1 MVVTDSESA
10 NGPPGGRRRPVL
22 LAVVAAGVVLSFGLL
37 PSLLGSEQGSSGDE
51 SGPGEPVVDVVAPPE
66 VLPATTALGETFVA
80 AAPVEP
86 YVSIDGIPDSENP
99 STTPITDW
107 LPGDD
112 GAGPLP
118 LGEVDRLPGNRYLDF
133 LAEFCHVPPCF
144 RDAVM
149 KDLDNSEVDTFPLD
163 DTTFFVRHGFPNS
176 SDEPLGQGYGVD
188 VYITRRS
195 GPKLGDGVF
204 ELGQTYKYTSDY
216 VIHGTAN
223 ECGPL
228 YKQQLSPVGCD
239 WFVHDFPDGIPAGR
253 YDLWSVWLAPC
264 SYWLDIGLTASCARG
279 DEVMSFFS
287 ASVNSPFG
295 YD

>member
-1 MVVTDSESA
+1 
-10 NGPPGGRRRPVL
+10 
-22 LAVVAAGVVLSFGLL
+22 
-37 PSLLGSEQGSSGDE
+37 
-51 SGPGEPVVDVVAPPE
+51 
-66 VLPATTALGETFVA
+66 
-80 AAPVEP
+80 
-86 YVSIDGIPDSENP
+86 VSIDGIPDSGSP
-99 STTPITDW
+99 DTTPITEW

-118 LGEVDRLPGNRYLDF
+118 LGEVDRLPGNLFLDF
-133 LAEFCHVPPCF
+133 LVEFCVGDRCF

-149 KDLDNSEVDTFPLD
+149 KDLNGFGVDTGLLD
-163 DTTFFVRHGFPNS
+163 DSAFFVRHGFPS
-176 SDEPLGQGYGVD
+176 SGDEPLGEGYGID
-188 VYITRRS
+188 VYITRRN
-195 GPKLGDGVF
+195 GPNLGDGVF

-228 YKQQLSPVGCD
+228 YREQPSPVDCE

-253 YDLWSVWLAPC
+253 HDLWAVWLAPC
-264 SYWLDIGLTASCARG
+264 RYWLDIGLTASCARG
-279 DEVMSFFS
+279 EEVMSFFS

>member
-1 MVVTDSESA
+1 
-10 NGPPGGRRRPVL
+10 L
-22 LAVVAAGVVLSFGLL
+22 LAVVAAGVFVGFGLL
-37 PSLLGSEQGSSGDE
+37 FSLLGSEQGSSGDE
-51 SGPGEPVVDVVAPPE
+51 AGPGEPVIDAVVPP
-66 VLPATTALGETFVA
+66 VSLPATTEPSEPT
-80 AAPVEP
+80 PVER

-118 LGEVDRLPGNRYLDF
+118 LGEVDRLSGNLYLYF
-133 LAEFCHVPPCF
+133 LVEYCAGDRCF

-149 KDLDNSEVDTFPLD
+149 RDLDNSEVDTFFLG
-163 DTTFFVRHGFPNS
+163 DTAFLVRHGFPNS
-176 SDEPLGQGYGVD
+176 GDEPLGEGYGVD
-188 VYITRRS
+188 VYITRRN
-195 GPKLGDGVF
+195 GPKQGDGVF

-216 VIHGTAN
+216 VIHGTAK

-228 YKQQLSPVGCD
+228 YEEQSSPVECE
-239 WFVHDFPDGIPAGR
+239 WFVHDFLDGIPTGR
-253 YDLWSVWLAPC
+253 YDLWAVWLAPC

-279 DEVMSFFS
+279 EEVMSFFS

>member
-1 MVVTDSESA
+1 MLVTS
-10 NGPPGGRRRPVL
+10 
-22 LAVVAAGVVLSFGLL
+22 
-37 PSLLGSEQGSSGDE
+37 
-51 SGPGEPVVDVVAPPE
+51 
-66 VLPATTALGETFVA
+66 
-80 AAPVEP
+80 
-86 YVSIDGIPDSENP
+86 
-99 STTPITDW
+99 
-107 LPGDD
+107 
-112 GAGPLP
+112 
-118 LGEVDRLPGNRYLDF
+118 PGNLYLDF
-133 LAEFCHVPPCF
+133 LAEFWHVPPCF

-149 KDLDNSEVDTFPLD
+149 KDLDNFEVDTFPLD
-163 DTTFFVRHGFPNS
+163 DTAFFVRHGFPNS
-176 SDEPLGQGYGVD
+176 NDEPLGEGYGVD

-216 VIHGTAN
+216 VTHGTAN

-228 YKQQLSPVGCD
+228 YKQQLSPVECD

-264 SYWLDIGLTASCARG
+264 SSWLDIGLTTPCARG
-279 DEVMSFFS
+279 EEVMSFFS